1 MSNLP
6 RFACLLAVAALALLL
21 GWAARAGAA
30 DDRVPLNEE
39 YVLGKPVVVDNVTV
53 WPVFAAK
60 PNQPVG
66 EYLTLAQAQEKKLAE
81 VRETGAPAG
90 DAAPAN
96 VQAAN
101 QAQNTNTRPQ
111 PQTTNAQPQQ
121 QPQTDDLSGKPRAN
135 ENQVQN
141 KQVQTEVI
149 GAEQVVAGQQVSQA
163 DVSGQVNRLVIENKG
178 TQAILV
184 LAGTLVKGGRQDRQI
199 AQDFIIPPGKTVPVD
214 AFCVEHGRWTAQRE
228 GVNTAGQFQAQK
240 VMATKEVRD
249 SGQFKADQSAVWQEV
264 ANSNKAAGKDPGTGT
279 MMATVE
285 ETDKDALARREK
297 IRKAAQEAFAALAKG
312 EQAPQGLAYAID
324 GKAKEVRC
332 FADPKIFQLYE
343 ETLVNTLALEGDLA
357 QRTALDKKEK
367 VYDQVADAKKLVE
380 MVQNVESEKEELKKT
395 DAGNTNGYKAGKAGY
410 NSNCYVPQ
418 ADAKQSAPVTQ
429 RFSAKE

>member
-1 MSNLP
+1 MNSLP
-6 RFACLLAVAALALLL
+6 RLACLLAVTGLALWA
-21 GWAARAGAA
+21 GWSARAGAA
-30 DDRVPLNEE
+30 EDRVALNEE

-53 WPVFAAK
+53 WPVYSAK
-60 PNQPVG
+60 PSKAVG

-90 DAAPAN
+90 DAAQAN
-96 VQAAN
+96 AN
-101 QAQNTNTRPQ
+101 APQ
-111 PQTTNAQPQQ
+111 PQQAAVNPPQTDQNAR
-121 QPQTDDLSGKPRAN
+121 QPQTVEHRDELARRRREN
-135 ENQVQN
+135 ENQEQN

-149 GAEQVVAGQQVSQA
+149 GADQAAGQQVAQA
-163 DVSGQVNRLVIENKG
+163 EVGGQVNRLVIENKG

-228 GVNTAGQFQAQK
+228 GVNTAGQFEAQK

-249 SGQFKADQSAVWQEV
+249 SGQFKADQSAVWAEV

-285 ETDKDALARREK
+285 ETDKEALARREK
-297 IRKAAQEAFAALAKG
+297 IRKTAQEAFAALAKG

-343 ETLVNTLALEGDLA
+343 ETLVNTLAMEGDLA
-357 QRTALDKKEK
+357 QRSALSKKEK
-367 VYDQVADAKKLVE
+367 VFEGSADAKKLVE
-380 MVQNVESEKEELKKT
+380 MIKNVEQEKEELKKT
-395 DAGNTNGYKAGKAGY
+395 EAGNTNGYKTGKSVY

-418 ADAKQSAPVTQ
+418 ADEKQGSPVTQ